1 MSDSKKFQGSSAIE
15 TVLNYDPSRVK
26 TGNLSQMQILRLAEF
41 GGRDQQAG
49 DWWEAEMVRTVNP
62 QIVDVK
68 VTTLMSL

>member
-1 MSDSKKFQGSSAIE
+1 MTPQELKQGTCHKCRFSDL
-15 TVLNYDPSRVK
+15 LNQ
-26 TGNLSQMQILRLAEF
+26 TF

-49 DWWEAEMVRTVNP
+49 DWWEAETVRMVNP